1 MEAHNISLLCEKYP
15 RKYRAPSD
23 VYFGDID
30 CVFSVFKDIEI
41 DLAVIK
47 ASNEIQEEDRKRRD
61 AERQTQQPAYQ
72 SPFKIVRRMVTTG
85 SS

>member
-15 RKYRAPSD
+15 GKYKAPSD

-47 ASNEIQEEDRKRRD
+47 ASNEIQEEDRKKRD
-61 AERQTQQPAYQ
+61 AERKTQQPTYQ
-72 SPFKIVRRMVTTG
+72 SPFQNRQDDDDW
-85 SS
+85 

>member
-15 RKYRAPSD
+15 GKYKAPSD

-47 ASNEIQEEDRKRRD
+47 ASNEIQEEDRKKRD
-61 AERQTQQPAYQ
+61 AERKTQQPTYQ
-72 SPFKIVRRMVTTG
+72 SPFKNSQEEDDDG
-85 SS
+85 